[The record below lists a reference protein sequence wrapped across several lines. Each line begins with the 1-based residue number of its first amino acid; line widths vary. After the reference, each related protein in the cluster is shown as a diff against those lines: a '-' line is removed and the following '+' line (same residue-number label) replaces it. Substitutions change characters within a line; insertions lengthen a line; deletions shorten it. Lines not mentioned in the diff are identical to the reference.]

1 VQFVLPLIGTYC
13 NQALVRWPGPLQRV
27 SLFVAM
33 VWRFT
38 YAFLNQDFS
47 VAYVAQNSNLVL
59 PWYYR
64 LSAVWA
70 REDRWLW
77 ILILNLWT
85 IAVAAFSRRLP
96 DEYMA
101 RVIGVLGFVS
111 LGFLL
116 FTVLLS
122 NPFARHLPP
131 LADGNDLNP
140 VLQDIGMI
148 MHPPMLYMGYVG
160 FAVVFAFAIAALLGG
175 KLDQQ
180 WVRWSRP

>member
-1 VQFVLPLIGTYC
+1 MLPELGQLALILALLLSAVQFVLPLIGAHIG
-13 NQALVRWPGPLQRV
+13 NQALIRV
-27 SLFVAM
+27 ARPAAAGQFVFVAM
-33 VWRFT
+33 AFGVLT

-64 LSAVWA
+64 LSAVWGA
-70 REDRWLW
+70 HEGSLVLW

-111 LGFLL
+111 LGQEIV
-116 FTVLLS
+116 VLPQLQAGD
-122 NPFARHLPP
+122 ARRARLE
-131 LADGNDLNP
+131 ADRRGDSGNAATGRAAAERDRKS
-140 VLQDIGMI
+140 
-148 MHPPMLYMGYVG
+148 
-160 FAVVFAFAIAALLGG
+160 VV
-175 KLDQQ
+175 
-180 WVRWSRP
+180 